1 MPTSTGASSLV
12 ADEHDVLTTPH
23 RYRVLT
29 GDRPTGPLHLGH
41 HLGTL
46 QNRVRLQNAGVETFI
61 VIADYQVI
69 TDRDDPGDIRA
80 NVHEIVLDY
89 LAAGLDPER
98 TAIFAHSAVPALNQ
112 LMLPFL
118 ALTTEGELRRN
129 PTVKE
134 EAAAA
139 GMRSISG
146 LLLTYPVHQAA
157 DILFCGG
164 NLVPVGHDQLPH
176 LEVARTVARRFN
188 RRFAAGAEVFNEPQA
203 LLSLSPKLLGV
214 DGQKMSKSRGNG
226 IALRASEDETARA
239 FRRAAT
245 DSERMITY
253 EPSRRPEI
261 AGLLEIGALC
271 EGTTPSA
278 LAEKIGD
285 AGAAALKSRVTD
297 TVNEHLRALR
307 TRRIELAG
315 DLNVVREVLHMG
327 ADRANEIATRTLRA
341 VNDALGMNYTRSF
354 P

>member
-1 MPTSTGASSLV
+1 MTTATVTSSLI
-12 ADEHDVLTTPH
+12 ADEQDVLTNPH

-41 HLGTL
+41 YLGTL
-46 QNRVRLQNAGVETFI
+46 RNRVRLQNAGVETFI

-98 TAIFAHSAVPALNQ
+98 TTIFAHSAVPALNQ

-118 ALTTEGELRRN
+118 ALTTLSELRRN
-129 PTVKE
+129 PTVKD

-139 GMRSISG
+139 GIQSISG

-176 LEVARTVARRFN
+176 VEMARTVARRFN
-188 RRFAAGAEVFNEPQA
+188 QRFGGGAEVFSEPQA

-239 FRRAAT
+239 FRRAVT
-245 DSERMITY
+245 DSERVIAY
-253 EPSRRPEI
+253 EPERRPEI
-261 AGLLEIGALC
+261 ASLLEIGALC
-271 EGTTPSA
+271 EGTTPYA
-278 LAEKIGD
+278 LAEQIGD
-285 AGAAALKSRVTD
+285 GGAAALKARVTD
-297 TVNEHLRALR
+297 AVNGHLRAFR
-307 TRRIELAG
+307 ARRIELAG
-315 DLNVVREVLHMG
+315 DRKIVREVLRKG
-327 ADRANEIATRTLRA
+327 ADRANEIATRTLRT
-341 VNDALGMNYTRSF
+341 VNDALGMNYTR
-354 P
+354 

>member
-1 MPTSTGASSLV
+1 MTTTIATSSLI
-12 ADEHDVLTTPH
+12 ADEHDVLTNPH

-41 HLGTL
+41 YLGTL
-46 QNRVRLQNAGVETFI
+46 RNRVRLQDAGVETF
-61 VIADYQVI
+61 VVVADYQVI
-69 TDRDDPGDIRA
+69 TDRDDPGDIST

-89 LAAGLDPER
+89 LAVGLDPQR
-98 TAIFAHSAVPALNQ
+98 TPIFAHSAVGALNQ

-139 GMRSISG
+139 GVRSRSG

-176 LEVARTVARRFN
+176 LETTRTIARRFN
-188 RRFAAGAEVFNEPQA
+188 QRFAAGAEIFAEPQA
-203 LLSLSPKLLGV
+203 LLSSSPKLLGI

-226 IALRASEDETARA
+226 IALRASADETAQA
-239 FRRAAT
+239 FRRAVT
-245 DSERMITY
+245 DSERLITY
-253 EPSRRPEI
+253 EPERRPEI
-261 AGLLEIGALC
+261 ASLLEIGATC
-271 EGTTPSA
+271 EGTTPRA
-278 LAEKIGD
+278 LAEQIGT
-285 AGAAALKSRVTD
+285 AGAAALKARVTEA
-297 TVNEHLRALR
+297 VNEHLRPCRARRAELAADHAVVNDALR
-307 TRRIELAG
+307 AG
-315 DLNVVREVLHMG
+315 
-327 ADRANEIATRTLRA
+327 AARANEIANRTLRT
-341 VNDALGMNYTRSF
+341 VHDALGMIYT